1 MRKLNEFIKTSL
13 LGGIVVILPVAIL
26 IFAFKWIFEFVT
38 DIIQPLTNLIMK
50 LTVQSGIQE
59 VLADLTAIS
68 IIVVVCFFV
77 GVFIRTKVG
86 TYIYHNI
93 ENRILRAAP
102 GYSLVKETVIQFLG
116 TKKAP
121 FSRVALVRLFSE
133 GTLVSAFVTEEH
145 SDGSY
150 TIFVPTAPNPT
161 SGYVVHVERQYVRLI
176 DVPVEDVMKSII
188 SCGAGSTKLVKAQS
202 EINKGKDS
210 QGTHTE
216 G

>member
-202 EINKGKDS
+202 EINKEKDG